1 MDDNINGHK
10 VIVMAI
16 EHYNTLSMIRSLGK
30 LGIYPIYIAI
40 QGKGEIA
47 SSSKYIS
54 MRHYAYSV
62 DDAYRILFNNYGN
75 EKKKPFVLCADDR
88 TIGYI
93 DNHYSEVKNRF
104 ICFNAGVDGRINEYM
119 DKYKIIKLAEKHG
132 LKTLNTICVEKGIVP
147 DNLEYPIIT
156 KSISPLSG
164 GWKADVFICNSKK
177 DLEKAYESIQSPMV
191 ILQKYIDKKNE
202 YCLEGLSVRNGA
214 DVYFSISV
222 TYNYL
227 LKDYYSPY
235 LTVGKA
241 DNEHINA
248 SLAEMFKEIGFEGIF
263 EVEFLIDRD
272 GTIYF
277 DEINFRNSPWSYPS
291 AILGR
296 CLPEMWMR
304 AALIDRF
311 EFDCEPAI
319 VPDKFTAM
327 IEPVDYAKRVEGG
340 MITVA
345 DWLYDFKKTN
355 VTFYY
360 DDDDPKPFFLMMENR
375 KFYS

>member
-1 MDDNINGHK
+1 MNDSISGHK

-30 LGIYPIYIAI
+30 LGINPIYIAI

-54 MRHYAYSV
+54 KRHYAYSV
-62 DDAYRILFNNYGN
+62 GDAYRILLNNYGN
-75 EKKKPFVLCADDR
+75 ENEKPFVLCADDR

-93 DNHYSEVKNRF
+93 DNHYSEVKDRF
-104 ICFNAGVDGRINEYM
+104 ICFNAGTEGRINEYM

-132 LKTLNTICVEKGIVP
+132 LKTLHTVCVERGVIP
-147 DNLEYPIIT
+147 DDLEYPIIT
-156 KSISPLSG
+156 KSVSPLSG
-164 GWKADVFICNSKK
+164 GWKADVYICNSEQELKR
-177 DLEKAYESIQSPMV
+177 AYESIQSPMV
-191 ILQKYIDKKNE
+191 VLQKYIDKKNE
-202 YCLEGLSVRNGA
+202 YCLEGFSIHHGA
-214 DVYFSISV
+214 DVHFSISV

-241 DNEHINA
+241 DNEQINN
-248 SLAEMFKEIGFEGIF
+248 SLAGMFNEIGFEGVF
-263 EVEFLIDRD
+263 EVEFLIDKD

-291 AILGR
+291 AALGR
-296 CLPEMWMR
+296 CIPEMWIK
-304 AALIDRF
+304 AVLNDGF
-311 EFDCEPAI
+311 SYEHVK
-319 VPDKFTAM
+319 VPDNFTAM

-340 MITVA
+340 MVSAA

-360 DDDDPKPFFLMMENR
+360 DPDDPKPFFLMMENR